1 MTQAE
6 LQVRISSMKAKI
18 LAEQAQNKDQEQFQE
33 MMVAGLDILGELFLD
48 IKRIAEK
55 S

>member
-6 LQVRISSMKAKI
+6 LLMRIT
-18 LAEQAQNKDQEQFQE
+18 QNRDQEQFQE
-33 MMVAGLDILGELFLD
+33 MMVAGLDIVGELFMD